1 MGRRG
6 RDWGA
11 GGRQSG
17 EGGRGKGKVEESCSW
32 NPLLKEKKKK
42 RKKSFVFLKQRLM
55 SLYFKTKNKVFEPN
69 FPCFA

>member
-11 GGRQSG
+11 GGRRSG

-32 NPLLKEKKKK
+32 NPLLKEKGKKK
-42 RKKSFVFLKQRLM
+42 EKKVLCS
-55 SLYFKTKNKVFEPN
+55 
-69 FPCFA
+69 